1 MANVIRLRNLKN
13 EKNEKSQVVANS
25 VDVLF
30 QILLIAADE
39 TRIKF
44 ASRSFALF
52 ESKDRA
58 RVRYIDAWSG
68 EDKKN
73 TKNLL
78 EILAVVKAIL
88 HCESSG
94 LKETLADLIYTH
106 LISDQWKRNVTNL
119 ARKPIAVQGYIHHI
133 LLVPVTV
140 ANWVD
145 QLFECDASQVPHR
158 TNILKRDFNCRA
170 RTFFNEKIEKLRQ
183 KNELA
188 VNELYPL

>member
-1 MANVIRLRNLKN
+1 MTNFICLRNLKN
-13 EKNEKSQVVANS
+13 EENEKSQVVTNS

-39 TRIKF
+39 TR
-44 ASRSFALF
+44 
-52 ESKDRA
+52 SKDRA

-68 EDKKN
+68 ENKKN

-106 LISDQWKRNVTNL
+106 LISDEWKQKVTNL
-119 ARKPIAVQGYIHHI
+119 AHKPIAVQGYIFHI

-145 QLFECDASQVPHR
+145 QLIEYDASQVTHGS
-158 TNILKRDFNCRA
+158 NILKRDFNCRA

-183 KNELA
+183 KNELT